1 VADNLASKERRD
13 EDAMLARNGAGAG
26 RGGESRLGF
35 AVRGGNGADAL
46 RRNLV
51 DSALPGSARPV
62 VGEES
67 RSTSGDVD
75 RPLAG
80 TELNLAMANDS
91 PGVAMTGCVSALA
104 AAQLAEEGRDD
115 EARRVACQSANVLQ
129 NAAGLNGN
137 FYGAANA
144 GNTGE
149 WQAGA
154 NGVNVRANAQ
164 VLSVEAAAAQLCGT
178 LNGKAT
184 EEQRKAAIERARA
197 AATAGY
203 LENRKWA
210 LMSRKLAPELLARVV
225 SVETTAARQ
234 QAVRPAFLAVSP
246 LAAAESPGAE
256 KTAEDAGVYR
266 TSGVETV
273 AGASAN
279 GATGAGGRGA
289 PVKEG
294 LTAGDRSEKARLES
308 DGVLVSILVDDTTS
322 RTLDVLRGL
331 GARIEVVKAEASL
344 VVAWVPTARLED
356 VAMIEAVKRVEMV
369 AE

>member
-1 VADNLASKERRD
+1 
-13 EDAMLARNGAGAG
+13 
-26 RGGESRLGF
+26 
-35 AVRGGNGADAL
+35 
-46 RRNLV
+46 
-51 DSALPGSARPV
+51 
-62 VGEES
+62 
-67 RSTSGDVD
+67 
-75 RPLAG
+75 
-80 TELNLAMANDS
+80 
-91 PGVAMTGCVSALA
+91 
-104 AAQLAEEGRDD
+104 
-115 EARRVACQSANVLQ
+115 
-129 NAAGLNGN
+129 
-137 FYGAANA
+137 
-144 GNTGE
+144 
-149 WQAGA
+149 
-154 NGVNVRANAQ
+154 
-164 VLSVEAAAAQLCGT
+164 

-184 EEQRKAAIERARA
+184 EEQRKEAIERARA

-203 LENRKWA
+203 LENRKRA
-210 LMSRKLAPELLARVV
+210 LLSRKLAPELLARVV
-225 SVETTAARQ
+225 SVETTAAR
-234 QAVRPAFLAVSP
+234 PAFSAVSP

-279 GATGAGGRGA
+279 GAAGAGGRGA

-294 LTAGDRSEKARLES
+294 LTAGDQSEKARLES

-356 VAMIEAVKRVEMV
+356 VAMIEAVKRVEIV

>member
-1 VADNLASKERRD
+1 VN
-13 EDAMLARNGAGAG
+13 
-26 RGGESRLGF
+26 
-35 AVRGGNGADAL
+35 
-46 RRNLV
+46 
-51 DSALPGSARPV
+51 RPF
-62 VGEES
+62 
-67 RSTSGDVD
+67 
-75 RPLAG
+75 AG

-149 WQAGA
+149 WQVGA
-154 NGVNVRANAQ
+154 NGVNVRTNAQ
-164 VLSVEAAAAQLCGT
+164 VLSVEAAATQLCGT

-273 AGASAN
+273 AGASAS
-279 GATGAGGRGA
+279 GRAVVAGERGA